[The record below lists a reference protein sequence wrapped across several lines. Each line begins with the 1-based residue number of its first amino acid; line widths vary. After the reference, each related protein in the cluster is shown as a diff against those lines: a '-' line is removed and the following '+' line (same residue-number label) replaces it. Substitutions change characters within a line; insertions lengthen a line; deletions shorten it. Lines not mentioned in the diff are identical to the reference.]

1 MVPLLAA
8 AVCPH
13 PPLIVPELAGAA
25 APELAE
31 LRDACAAAVA
41 VLYAA
46 GAGTVVLVGAG
57 ERTTELALPR
67 RGSFAPWGL
76 PLTVGL
82 APAGVDP
89 VPPSGGGDPVPP
101 SGGGDPVPPSG
112 GGDSVPPS
120 VGGVPAALS
129 AVPPSGGVEP
139 VSPPADG
146 EGLPLSLLVGAW
158 LVDRTAPPTP
168 TAWRMVSVAS
178 DEPADRC
185 AALGAGLRVDGP
197 WALLVLGDGSAC
209 HGPKAPGYDDPR
221 AGAYDEG
228 VARALADADADALL
242 GLDPE
247 LSAQLGVAGRPAW
260 QVLAGAVRAAGGDW
274 HGELRHHGVPYGVG
288 YLVASWTRT
297 DPPGPDGTP
306 AGDAGTTAADAGTA
320 AGGVTR

>member
-1 MVPLLAA
+1 MPLLAA

-31 LRDACAAAVA
+31 LRAACAAAVA
-41 VLYAA
+41 ALYAA
-46 GAGTVVLVGAG
+46 GADTVVLVGAG

-82 APAGVDP
+82 ATA
-89 VPPSGGGDPVPP
+89 GGDPVPP
-101 SGGGDPVPPSG
+101 SGD
-112 GGDSVPPS
+112 
-120 VGGVPAALS
+120 
-129 AVPPSGGVEP
+129 VEP
-139 VSPPADG
+139 VSPPADD
-146 EGLPLSLLVGAW
+146 EPLPLSLLVGAW
-158 LVDRTAPPTP
+158 LVDRTAPPAP

-247 LSAQLGVAGRPAW
+247 LSAQLRVAGRPAW
-260 QVLAGAVRAAGGDW
+260 QVLAGAVRTAGGDW

-297 DPPGPDGTP
+297 DPTGPTGPDGTP
-306 AGDAGTTAADAGTA
+306 AGDTGTA

>member
-1 MVPLLAA
+1 MPGRYRCLVPLLAA

-41 VLYAA
+41 ALYAA
-46 GAGTVVLVGAG
+46 GADTVVLVGAG

-82 APAGVDP
+82 ATA
-89 VPPSGGGDPVPP
+89 GGDPVPP
-101 SGGGDPVPPSG
+101 SGGVEPVPP
-112 GGDSVPPS
+112 
-120 VGGVPAALS
+120 
-129 AVPPSGGVEP
+129 
-139 VSPPADG
+139 PADD
-146 EGLPLSLLVGAW
+146 EPLPLSLLVGAW
-158 LVDRTAPPTP
+158 LVDRTAPPAP
-168 TAWRMVSVAS
+168 TAWRLVSVAS

-221 AGAYDEG
+221 AGAYDEE

-247 LSAQLGVAGRPAW
+247 LSAQLRVAGRPAW

-297 DPPGPDGTP
+297 DPTGPDGPDGTS
-306 AGDAGTTAADAGTA
+306 AGDTGTA

>member
-1 MVPLLAA
+1 MPLLAA

-41 VLYAA
+41 ALYAA
-46 GAGTVVLVGAG
+46 GADTVVLVGAG

-82 APAGVDP
+82 ATA
-89 VPPSGGGDPVPP
+89 GGDPVPP
-101 SGGGDPVPPSG
+101 SR
-112 GGDSVPPS
+112 
-120 VGGVPAALS
+120 
-129 AVPPSGGVEP
+129 GVEP
-139 VSPPADG
+139 LSPPVDD
-146 EGLPLSLLVGAW
+146 EELPLSLLVGAW
-158 LVDRTAPPTP
+158 LVDRTAPPAP

-185 AALGAGLRVDGP
+185 AALGAGLRVDGS

-242 GLDPE
+242 GLDPV

-297 DPPGPDGTP
+297 DPTGPGATP
-306 AGDAGTTAADAGTA
+306 AGDAGTA

>member
-1 MVPLLAA
+1 MPLLAA

-41 VLYAA
+41 ALYAA
-46 GAGTVVLVGAG
+46 GADTVVLVGAG
-57 ERTTELALPR
+57 ERTTELALPC

-82 APAGVDP
+82 ATAGGEP
-89 VPPSGGGDPVPP
+89 VPPS
-101 SGGGDPVPPSG
+101 
-112 GGDSVPPS
+112 
-120 VGGVPAALS
+120 
-129 AVPPSGGVEP
+129 
-139 VSPPADG
+139 ADD

-168 TAWRMVSVAS
+168 TAWRLVSVAS

-242 GLDPE
+242 GLDRG
-247 LSAQLGVAGRPAW
+247 LSARLGAAGRPAW

-306 AGDAGTTAADAGTA
+306 AGDAGTTADDAGTAA

>member
-41 VLYAA
+41 AVYAA
-46 GAGTVVLVGAG
+46 GADTIVLVGAG

-76 PLTVGL
+76 PLTVDLGTPHPDPASPSPVRT
-82 APAGVDP
+82 APPRSDH
-89 VPPSGGGDPVPP
+89 
-101 SGGGDPVPPSG
+101 
-112 GGDSVPPS
+112 
-120 VGGVPAALS
+120 PALLR
-129 AVPPSGGVEP
+129 AVPPRGGSGSLPAVPPPGGVEP
-139 VSPPADG
+139 VPPPVDDA
-146 EGLPLSLLVGAW
+146 ELPLSLLVGAW
-158 LVDRTAPPTP
+158 LVERTAPPAP

-242 GLDPE
+242 GLDPV

-260 QVLAGAVRAAGGDW
+260 QVLAGAVRVAGGDW

-297 DPPGPDGTP
+297 DPTGPDGTP
-306 AGDAGTTAADAGTA
+306 AGDAGTRAGDAGTA
-320 AGGVTR
+320 AAGGGTR